1 MQYEQEHLTGV
12 ICWPP
17 FPRVVGAVVG
27 VGVGASVGWRVG
39 MTVRTLSRSRCKGF
53 TLPYD
58 SGPLVVA
65 SVCGLRHGPE

>member
-39 MTVRTLSRSRCKGF
+39 MTVRTLSRS
-53 TLPYD
+53 LVYD